1 MLLLLPS
8 EQVGIGG
15 VQRHRVHLDARAPL
29 ALLILLPAPEPTLLA
44 TRRRNVPRTLRELG
58 DIAFG
63 ELRFRSRVGGHSR
76 VGLVRNFPPGPVND
90 GSPLDLLGLDKFFL
104 TVLVHVDDFLLEGPE
119 LLL

>member
-1 MLLLLPS
+1 MLLLLPP
-8 EQVGIGG
+8 QKVRVGG

-29 ALLILLPAPEPTLLA
+29 ALLILLPAPETALLA
-44 TRRRNVPRTLRELG
+44 ACRRNVPRTLRELR

-76 VGLVRNFPPGPVND
+76 VGLVRNFPSSPMND
-90 GSPLDLLGLDKFFL
+90 GSPLDLLSLDKLFL